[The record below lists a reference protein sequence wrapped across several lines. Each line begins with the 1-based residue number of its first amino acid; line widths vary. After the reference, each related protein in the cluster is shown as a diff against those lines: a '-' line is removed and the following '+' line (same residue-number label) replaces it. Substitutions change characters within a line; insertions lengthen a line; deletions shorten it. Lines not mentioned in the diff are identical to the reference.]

1 MTETSVE
8 VPSISILINNFNYG
22 RYLREAVDSCLAQDY
37 PDFEVVVVD
46 DRSTDDSPEILESYG
61 DAIRYVPLQRNGGQ
75 AHAVNHG
82 FAACRG
88 ELIAMLDA
96 DDAFLPGKLLALAD
110 VERTAP
116 EAMMLCDRVQQIRME
131 GTPWSRPIPQRLL
144 SGDVRAEA
152 ARRGGLWECPPMS
165 GLTFRRGFLER
176 VLPEPPLPHRVSFDH
191 YLANLAA
198 MTAPIAALDQPYTL
212 RRLHGRNK
220 YKHPDRIERKQW
232 TLQDDMRRIER
243 MTWQIN
249 QGLAKLD
256 SPFQVQPE
264 SKLWYSTVRYWAG
277 EQGFVTLVRDWIG
290 RAPDKNPVKLARG
303 LRHTWQQRRRII
315 QRDG

>member
-1 MTETSVE
+1 MTGPAAH
-8 VPSISILINNFNYG
+8 VPAISILINNFNYG
-22 RYLREAVDSCLAQDY
+22 RYLREAVDSCLSQSY

-46 DRSTDDSPEILESYG
+46 DRSTDDSPEILRSYG
-61 DAIRYVPLQRNGGQ
+61 DAIRYVPLERNGGQ

-88 ELIAMLDA
+88 DLIAMLDA
-96 DDAFLPGKLLALAD
+96 DDVFLPGKLGALA
-110 VERTAP
+110 EAARAASQ
-116 EAMMLCDRVQQIRME
+116 AMMLCDRVQQIRMD
-131 GTPWSRPIPQRLL
+131 GTWWSRPIPQRLIV
-144 SGDVRAEA
+144 GDVRAEA

-165 GLTFRRGFLER
+165 GLTFRRCFLES

-198 MTAPIAALDQPYTL
+198 ITAPIAALDKPYTL
-212 RRLHGRNK
+212 RRLHGLNK
-220 YKHPDRIERKQW
+220 YKHPDRIERRPW

-249 QGLAKLD
+249 QGLARLN
-256 SPFQVQPE
+256 SPLQVQPE

-277 EQGFVTLVRDWIG
+277 EQGFAALLRDWLT
-290 RAPDKNPVKLARG
+290 RAPDRNPVRLVRS
-303 LRHTWQQRRRII
+303 LRHTWLQRQRLI